1 MSFRVENVV
10 TKEVMAIVD
19 AYEWAFRFAE
29 QLAAVDDYRSVFIVV
44 EERVIYETSLKNDS
58 VN

>member
-1 MSFRVENVV
+1 MSFRVENLV

-29 QLAAVDDYRSVFIVV
+29 QLAASDAYRSVYIVM
-44 EERVIYETSLKNDS
+44 EERVIYQTSLRDEDR
-58 VN
+58 